1 MQKPCFRILQWDI
14 SQLNISRWHIY
25 LKIIALWSISQWNI
39 FCRSRRQNFAIADN
53 FCRYVCRFLRM
64 LLLHINLHHHH
75 HTHHGLM
82 WVKYSQLTACGWF
95 WPTLCLPGIG
105 MQPLGLTTDCS
116 VFSASPFFSP
126 LCLLSFV
133 DYGTQSSRSGIKIW
147 CIQY

>member
-95 WPTLCLPGIG
+95 WQTLCLPGIG
-105 MQPLGLTTDCS
+105 IQPLGLPADPRWLLCILCFTLFLT
-116 VFSASPFFSP
+116 ALSPFLP
-126 LCLLSFV
+126 RLWHTV
-133 DYGTQSSRSGIKIW
+133 
-147 CIQY
+147 IQVWN